1 MGDGTDVGGGA
12 RSWAPCPAATRCAS
26 RWARALLGANSGIGI
41 SLGDNC
47 IVEAGLYVTAGT
59 PVALVEERGRVV
71 KAIELSG
78 ADGVLLRRNGRTGG
92 VEALARTDRGIEL
105 NPDLH

>member
-1 MGDGTDVGGGA
+1 M
-12 RSWAPCPAATRCAS
+12 
-26 RWARALLGANSGIGI
+26 
-41 SLGDNC
+41 
-47 IVEAGLYVTAGT
+47 
-59 PVALVEERGRVV
+59 ALVEERGRVV

-92 VEALARTDRGIEL
+92 VEALPRTDRGIEL